1 MLTPRVG
8 PIDQDAIHCIGS
20 VAEPSGNSVPHGMW
34 DYVGRIQKPV
44 IYSQVFINSAQVSA
58 GLARLLR
65 IRAEWFGFCHFGSC
79 AGRCALATEIE
90 GELAAI
96 DLGDKRLNQRAQRVL
111 RSFWEDPQASV
122 NAASHGWAETQAAYR
137 FFDNARVQPEQL
149 LAPHQAATLER
160 IKQHRVV
167 LLAQDT
173 TELDYSAPRP
183 AGAGPLTSE
192 QRVGFL
198 DHSQVAFT
206 PEGLC
211 LGVVDVKFWAR
222 SLEGFGEGQ
231 QRQYDPLET
240 KETYRWLEGYRRAC
254 EVARQAPGTQIV
266 SVADREG
273 DLYELFVEAAA
284 QGAPAADYVIRAGK
298 DRSLPE
304 ERASGPGYEKLRE
317 TLDTAELVVIR
328 ELELPATPQRQAR
341 TARLEVRRQR
351 VRLKAPY
358 RQHTTLPEVEVNVVL
373 VRELD
378 PPSGVEPVE
387 WLLVTSLPIDTPEQV
402 LLVVEYYTG
411 RWPIEIFFR
420 VFQSGCQV
428 ERIQLETAPRLQR
441 CLMLYKIVAWRVLY
455 LTMLGRECPDLPCEV
470 VFTADEWMPVW
481 KITQPKRPLPKT
493 PPTLAAFLLL
503 VGKLGGHNGRRRDR
517 PPGAQAL
524 WTGIRRLTD
533 FALAWRAFGPNQ
545 HGPLETRDTCV

>member
-1 MLTPRVG
+1 MTTEVE
-8 PIDQDAIHCIGS
+8 
-20 VAEPSGNSVPHGMW
+20 AE
-34 DYVGRIQKPV
+34 
-44 IYSQVFINSAQVSA
+44 
-58 GLARLLR
+58 
-65 IRAEWFGFCHFGSC
+65 
-79 AGRCALATEIE
+79 LAT
-90 GELAAI
+90 I
-96 DLGDKRLNQRAQRVL
+96 DLGDHRLNQRAKRVL
-111 RSFWEDPQASV
+111 RAFWEDPQASI
-122 NAASHGWAETQAAYR
+122 NAASQGWAETQAAYR
-137 FFDNARVQPEQL
+137 FFDNDQVEAEQL

-167 LLAQDT
+167 LVAQDT
-173 TELDYSAPRP
+173 TELDYSAHRP

-192 QRVGFL
+192 DRVGFL

-211 LGVVDVKFWAR
+211 LGVVEVKLWAR
-222 SLEGFGEGQ
+222 PTEGFGDSK

-254 EVARQAPGTQIV
+254 EVAREVSGTQIV

-273 DLYELFVEAAA
+273 DIYELFVEAAA
-284 QGAPAADYVIRAGK
+284 QGAAAADYVIRAGK

-304 ERASGPGYEKLRE
+304 ERASGTGYEKLRE
-317 TLDTAELVVIR
+317 TMAAAELVVIR
-328 ELELPATPQRQAR
+328 ELELPGTPKRQAR

-358 RQHTTLPEVEVNVVL
+358 RQHTKLPEVEVNVVL

-378 PPSGVEPVE
+378 PPPGVEPIE
-387 WLLVTSLPIDTPEQV
+387 WLLVTSLPIDRPEQV

-420 VFQSGCQV
+420 VFKSGCQV
-428 ERIQLETAPRLQR
+428 ERIQLETAPRLKR

-455 LTMLGRECPDLPCEV
+455 LTMLGRECPDLPCNML
-470 VFTADEWMPVW
+470 FTADEWMPVW
-481 KITQPKRPLPKT
+481 KITLPKKPLPKT

-503 VGKLGGHNGRRRDR
+503 VGKLGGHNGRRHDG
-517 PPGAQAL
+517 PPGPQAL

-545 HGPLETRDTCV
+545 HSALETSDTYV

>member
-1 MLTPRVG
+1 MTTE
-8 PIDQDAIHCIGS
+8 I
-20 VAEPSGNSVPHGMW
+20 
-34 DYVGRIQKPV
+34 
-44 IYSQVFINSAQVSA
+44 
-58 GLARLLR
+58 AR
-65 IRAEWFGFCHFGSC
+65 E
-79 AGRCALATEIE
+79 LAT
-90 GELAAI
+90 I

-111 RSFWEDPQASV
+111 RAFWEDPQASI

-137 FFDNARVQPEQL
+137 FFDNDQVQPEEL
-149 LAPHQAATLER
+149 LAPHQAATRER
-160 IKQHRVV
+160 IARHPVV

-173 TELDYSAPRP
+173 TELDYTAHRP

-192 QRVGFL
+192 ERVGFL

-211 LGVVDVKFWAR
+211 LGVVDVKLWAR
-222 SLEGFGEGQ
+222 STEGFGEGK
-231 QRQYDPLET
+231 QRQYEPLET

-254 EVARQAPGTQIV
+254 EVAREAPGTQIV

-273 DLYELFVEAAA
+273 DIYEVFVEAAV
-284 QGAPAADYVIRAGK
+284 QGVGAADYVIRAGK
-298 DRSLPE
+298 DRSLPA
-304 ERASGPGYEKLRE
+304 ERDVGSGYEKLRE
-317 TLDTAELVVIR
+317 TMHTAERIVIR
-328 ELELPATPQRQAR
+328 ELELPATPKRQAR

-358 RQHTTLPEVEVNVVL
+358 RQHTKLPEVEVHAVL

-378 PPSGVEPVE
+378 APAGVEPIE

-420 VFQSGCQV
+420 VFKSGCQV
-428 ERIQLETAPRLQR
+428 ERIQLETAPRLKR

-455 LTMLGRECPDLPCEV
+455 LTILGRECPDLPCDV
-470 VFTADEWMPVW
+470 VFTGDEWMPVW
-481 KITQPKRPLPKT
+481 KITQPQRPLPNT
-493 PPTLAAFLLL
+493 PPTLAQFLLL
-503 VGKLGGHNGRRRDR
+503 VGRLGGHNGRRHDG
-517 PPGAQAL
+517 PPGPQAL

-533 FALAWRAFGPNQ
+533 FAVAWRSFGPHQ
-545 HGPLETRDTCV
+545 HSALETNDTCV